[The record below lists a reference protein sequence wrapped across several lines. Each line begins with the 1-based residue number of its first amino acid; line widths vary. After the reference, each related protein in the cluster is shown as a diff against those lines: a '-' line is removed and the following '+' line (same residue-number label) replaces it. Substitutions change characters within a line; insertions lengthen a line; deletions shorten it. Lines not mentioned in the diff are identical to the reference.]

1 MVELAR
7 CLNVTGHCAMIP
19 LAHTTG
25 DELLE
30 KRFMRNSWLRYEQN
44 PLDHENCYHRL
55 TGQRSRG
62 ANLAT
67 RYQQH
72 VFTWRQ
78 AKLRSPRDPG
88 TANSKLC
95 LFVKPATFPSSKF

>member
-1 MVELAR
+1 MAR
-7 CLNVTGHCAMIP
+7 ARHDTTITTEHM
-19 LAHTTG
+19 TG
-25 DELLE
+25 DEFLE
-30 KRFMRNSWLRYEQN
+30 HGFMWAFELRYEQD